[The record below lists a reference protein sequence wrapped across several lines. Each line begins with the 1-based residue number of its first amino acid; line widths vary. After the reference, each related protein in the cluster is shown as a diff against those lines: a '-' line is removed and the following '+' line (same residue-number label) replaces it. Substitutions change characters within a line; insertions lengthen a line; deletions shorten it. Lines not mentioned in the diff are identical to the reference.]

1 MSEADKLF
9 EKIGY
14 KKIEHNIN
22 IKPGDFIPQD
32 EPYIM
37 YEDEKEI
44 NGTYYTMFIIFHITS
59 KLVEIGGSERGK
71 TPYGKDY
78 FRIRN
83 PILNIKEIKA
93 ISMKVRELKWQ
104 N

>member
-1 MSEADKLF
+1 MSKADEMF
-9 EKIGY
+9 EKLGY
-14 KKIEHNIN
+14 KKLEHNIN

-83 PILNIKEIKA
+83 PILETDEVNAINEKCKE
-93 ISMKVRELKWQ
+93 LGWL
-104 N
+104 

>member
-9 EKIGY
+9 EEIGY
-14 KKIEHNIN
+14 TKIEHNIN
-22 IKPGDFIPQD
+22 IKPGIFVPQN

-37 YEDEKEI
+37 YEEETER
-44 NGTYYTMFIIFHITS
+44 NGVHYTMFISFNIWS
-59 KLVEIGGSERGK
+59 KTVQLGGSERGK
-71 TPYGKDY
+71 NY
-78 FRIRN
+78 FIIRN
-83 PILNIKEIKA
+83 PILNVKDIKA